1 MVPGI
6 QSLSSACE
14 GRRPLDRAAAI
25 VMARRILDI
34 HALAATNYVGA
45 AAIVKLQDDVIT
57 PALVHPIRPILLT

>member
-1 MVPGI
+1 M
-6 QSLSSACE
+6 
-14 GRRPLDRAAAI
+14 DRAAAI

-34 HALAATNYVGA
+34 HALAAVNYVGA